1 MLFCF
6 RDDISSHGEST
17 KATYVNYKSRD
28 IIEEENPYVI
38 MTSLDENEQ
47 EDLYDTI
54 PSIINRLNT
63 MPSLPKN
70 PDEKI
75 ETRRRR

>member
-6 RDDISSHGEST
+6 RDDTSSHGEST

-47 EDLYDTI
+47 EDL
-54 PSIINRLNT
+54 
-63 MPSLPKN
+63 
-70 PDEKI
+70 
-75 ETRRRR
+75 